1 LFLNDPRAR
10 SPSLIRF
17 PHARRWCAA
26 AARSAANADDH
37 IGDLRRRYLSGGIR
51 ALTSDGYRK
60 AIAVIRETPI
70 NESDAAMRLAR
81 AEAIG
86 YQKGLRISACMI
98 AAPVGAI
105 IGLALGLVA
114 WVVGL

>member
-1 LFLNDPRAR
+1 MLT
-10 SPSLIRF
+10 II
-17 PHARRWCAA
+17 
-26 AARSAANADDH
+26 SAICVGAVLAV
-37 IGDLRRRYLSGGIR
+37 GY
-51 ALTSDGYRK
+51 ALGRTSDGYRK

-70 NESDAAMRLAR
+70 NESDAAMRRAR